1 MDCGI
6 RIRFRPCIC
15 APAATMITAN
25 FFAGHT
31 ESMEQVFLSLGS
43 NLGDRLANLRQAVA
57 SLRHVANI
65 TALSDAYETEPV
77 GLAEQPWFLNAV
89 VALQMDRKDA
99 SSQSDDAPH
108 LLLASLLSIERAM
121 GRERDSAGFIPKGPR
136 VLDLDILL
144 YGSRVIDS
152 PQLTIPHPAMHQ
164 RRFVLEPLAQIAPAV
179 EHPILRRSALQLL
192 QALGPNGPRVHRLAS
207 LQTPEE

>member
-6 RIRFRPCIC
+6 GVRFRCWIR
-15 APAATMITAN
+15 ATAATMFSAN
-25 FFAGHT
+25 FFAGST
-31 ESMEQVFLSLGS
+31 ESMEQVYLSLGS
-43 NLGDRLANLRQAVA
+43 NLGDRLTNLRRAVA
-57 SLRHVANI
+57 SLSHLASI

-89 VALQMDRKDA
+89 VEIQMDQKDG
-99 SSQSDDAPH
+99 SLQSDDAPH
-108 LLLASLLSIERAM
+108 HLLSALLSIERAM
-121 GRERDSAGFIPKGPR
+121 GRERDSASFIPKGPR
-136 VLDLDILL
+136 VLDLDILF

-152 PQLTIPHPAMHQ
+152 PELTIPHPAMHL

-179 EHPILRRSALQLL
+179 EHPVLHRSARQLL
-192 QALGPNGPRVHRLAS
+192 QALPPNGPQVRRLAS